1 MVNLQ
6 LIEFKKDHAHL
17 MVNAIMNDPMTQI
30 DDKYHEYL
38 DGLEVPGMSFTAI
51 KDDKIIMESM
61 IDPND
66 PEIVLCGL
74 IFVNFGPFNNFPK
87 IYPPMSE
94 ATHVNKITKI
104 KIFRYTDDDRTK
116 KAVQK

>member
-1 MVNLQ
+1 
-6 LIEFKKDHAHL
+6 
-17 MVNAIMNDPMTQI
+17 
-30 DDKYHEYL
+30 
-38 DGLEVPGMSFTAI
+38 
-51 KDDKIIMESM
+51 MESM

-94 ATHVNKITKI
+94 AMQVNKII
-104 KIFRYTDDDRTK
+104 KINILRW
-116 KAVQK
+116 